1 MVSKSLTVNP
11 DYGKFLAD
19 LKTKIRSAQ
28 IKAALSVNNQLIRLY
43 WEIGQEILKKQK
55 EAGWGAKIIDQL
67 AKDLSVA
74 FPDMKGFSPSN
85 LKYMR
90 RFAEEYPG
98 LKIGQQP
105 ADQLP
110 WWHNVILMTKVK
122 NLSER
127 IWYAEQTLENG
138 WSRNILSL
146 QIDSKLYHRQ
156 GKALTNFKTKL
167 PPLQSDLAEQTL
179 KDPYIFDFLSVGREA
194 HEREI
199 EKELVQHIT
208 KFLLELGT
216 GFSFVR
222 QQYRLEI
229 GGEDYYIDLLFYHVK
244 LHCYVV
250 IELKA
255 GKFKPEYAGQINFYL
270 SAVDELLRST
280 SDNPSIGIILCR
292 DKNRA
297 VAEYPLR
304 DVSKPIGVSEYQIG
318 QSIPE
323 KLKTSLPTVNEL
335 EEELMNFQELEGFPY
350 KGYLV
355 KINKWI
361 REGMLECWITPHD
374 PFGSAGDKIALV
386 EIKNF
391 SDEKKALE
399 HLRKLAC
406 EEIDQRVVKTK

>member
-1 MVSKSLTVNP
+1 MVAKSLAVNP
-11 DYGKFLAD
+11 DYGKFLSE
-19 LKTKIRSAQ
+19 LKAKIRSAQ

-67 AKDLSVA
+67 AKDLRTS
-74 FPDMKGFSPSN
+74 FPDMKGFSLSN

-90 RFAEEYPG
+90 RFAEEYPE
-98 LKIGQQP
+98 LRIGQQP

-122 NLSER
+122 NMPER
-127 IWYAEQTLENG
+127 IWYAGQTLENG

-146 QIDSKLYHRQ
+146 QINSNLYHRR
-156 GKALTNFKTKL
+156 GKALTNFKAKL

-216 GFSFVR
+216 GFSFVSR
-222 QQYRLEI
+222 QYRLEI

-255 GKFKPEYAGQINFYL
+255 GKFRPEYVGQINFYL
-270 SAVDELLRST
+270 SAVDDLLRSS

-297 VAEYPLR
+297 VAEYALR
-304 DVSKPIGVSEYQIG
+304 DVSKPIGISEYQII
-318 QSIPE
+318 QAIPK
-323 KLKTSLPTVNEL
+323 KLQTSLPTVNEL
-335 EEELMNFQELEGFPY
+335 EKELMNFQELEAFPY
-350 KGYLV
+350 KDYIV
-355 KINKWI
+355 MINKWI
-361 REGMLECWITPHD
+361 RERMLECWIAPHD
-374 PFGSAGDKIALV
+374 PFGSSGDKIALV
-386 EIKNF
+386 EIKHF
-391 SDEKKALE
+391 ADEKKALK
-399 HLRKLAC
+399 HLRELAHK
-406 EEIDQRVVKTK
+406 EIDRRNTK